1 MGSSSFKE
9 LWENIDAREKMEE
22 HQSWV
27 QLAAGKAIVFK
38 MPHMDNLTTGIV
50 GVSVSGEGKWNG
62 NDTHIDTLIAT
73 GTNAGLGEEEG
84 GQERLSE
91 GAQNSTAS
99 SKSKA
104 FYKSPADKGKD
115 TKSSVS
121 KDTKS
126 SVRSVV
132 YNGTEL
138 TRTVGDRLWVES
150 VPRCG
155 KAEAVEGGKGKGLS
169 ECHNQRNGS

>member
-22 HQSWV
+22 HQPWV
-27 QLAAGKAIVFK
+27 QLAAGKANVFK
-38 MPHMDNLTTGIV
+38 MP
-50 GVSVSGEGKWNG
+50 
-62 NDTHIDTLIAT
+62 
-73 GTNAGLGEEEG
+73 EEEG

-91 GAQNSTAS
+91 DAQNSTAS

-104 FYKSPADKGKD
+104 FYKSPADKGRD

-138 TRTVGDRLWVES
+138 TRAVGDRLWVES